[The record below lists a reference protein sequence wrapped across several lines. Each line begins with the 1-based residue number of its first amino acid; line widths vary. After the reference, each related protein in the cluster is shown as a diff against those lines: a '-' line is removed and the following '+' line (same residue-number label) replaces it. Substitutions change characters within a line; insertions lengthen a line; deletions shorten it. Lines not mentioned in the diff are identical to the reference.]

1 MNLFKYNTM
10 MLLGLLSGL
19 CITSFANAK
28 ATISAPTLAPSVGHR
43 PTLKIGLRING
54 GPNLIQ
60 QDAKGK
66 ISLAGPVPTI
76 TEDTV
81 IEYHGIYSDID
92 GDVERK
98 FMSVGN
104 MLALDLWDCP
114 DLPGQYR
121 SALHGEYW
129 ADPLPNGGSNERR
142 SKTEFDLSISL
153 KQWLIAHN
161 SMKLAGC
168 ELFVHKNYPESEYK
182 SIGYTPTPSRGLL
195 TNDDGP
201 AGRGISLG
209 RISGSAP

>member
-10 MLLGLLSGL
+10 MLLVLLSGL
-19 CITSFANAK
+19 CITSFAN

-76 TEDTV
+76 TENDL

-92 GDVERK
+92 GDVERN
-98 FMSVGN
+98 FQTIGN
-104 MLALDLWDCP
+104 LLMLSMWDCP
-114 DLPGQYR
+114 YKPNDWLGLGPSEIPR
-121 SALHGEYW
+121 SQ
-129 ADPLPNGGSNERR
+129 
-142 SKTEFDLSISL
+142 KEFDKSVFLPEYIKDNRVRL
-153 KQWLIAHN
+153 V
-161 SMKLAGC
+161 GC
-168 ELFVHKNYPESEYK
+168 EVFIGKRYGESEK
-182 SIGYTPTPSRGLL
+182 NPSGYTTNPFRGLH
-195 TNDDGP
+195 TKDDGP
-201 AGRGISLG
+201 VDREGSISLG